1 MKQYRILYNPL
12 AGGGNGTE
20 RAMHLPDVLQDCEMR
35 FYDITEIDSYSSFL
49 AKIAPQ
55 DAVLIAGGDG
65 TLAHFINGI
74 GNKPLRHD
82 IYYYPTGQHN
92 DFWHDIGRQS
102 GDPPVRIN
110 RYLRNLPTVQTERG
124 SLRVLT
130 GSAISLAVASSRAFQ
145 TDRPISP

>member
-92 DFWHDIGRQS
+92 DFWHDIGRPARAHQPLPAES
-102 GDPPVRIN
+102 AHRADRTRLSARSQRGQQ
-110 RYLRNLPTVQTERG
+110 LRWQ
-124 SLRVLT
+124 
-130 GSAISLAVASSRAFQ
+130 
-145 TDRPISP
+145 